1 MKKNILLASF
11 IKRERLDESL
21 DILKKTNR
29 VLNNKVFVLR
39 DSANKNK
46 LILTYN
52 MLIEGEKIDFNELIK
67 GTISLHRKK
76 ETNTLYSLNGLNL
89 IVEQETGQKQINENY
104 VIDWEKYPNC
114 ILLAKDKNLIRI
126 KTVLE
131 TVKNL

>member
-1 MKKNILLASF
+1 MKNNILLASF
-11 IKRERLDESL
+11 IKRDRLDESL
-21 DILKKTNR
+21 DVLKKTNK

-89 IVEQETGQKQINENY
+89 IVEIETGQKQINENY

-114 ILLAKDKNLIRI
+114 ILLAKDNSLIRI

-131 TVKNL
+131 AVKNL

>member
-29 VLNNKVFVLR
+29 VLNNKVFILR

-52 MLIEGEKIDFNELIK
+52 MLIEGEKIDFDELIK

-76 ETNTLYSLNGLNL
+76 ETNTLYSLNGLNI

-114 ILLAKDKNLIRI
+114 ILLAKDNNLIRI

-131 TVKNL
+131 AVKNL

>member
-11 IKRERLDESL
+11 IKRDKLDEAL
-21 DILKKTNR
+21 DILKNTNK

-52 MLIEGEKIDFNELIK
+52 ILIEDDKIDFDKLIK

-76 ETNTLYSLNGLNL
+76 ETNTLYTLNALNE
-89 IVEQETGQKQINENY
+89 VVKSENDNKLDESY
-104 VIDWEKYPNC
+104 VIQWEKHRNC
-114 ILLAKDKNLIRI
+114 ILIAPKNKGLIKI

-131 TVKNL
+131 SVKNI